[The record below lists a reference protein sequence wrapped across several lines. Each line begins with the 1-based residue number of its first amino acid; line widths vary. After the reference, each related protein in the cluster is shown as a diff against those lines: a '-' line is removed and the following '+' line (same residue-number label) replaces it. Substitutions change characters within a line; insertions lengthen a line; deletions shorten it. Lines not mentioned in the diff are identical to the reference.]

1 MTAVENLMYEV
12 DAPQREIMLFLHKM
26 FTTDYLL
33 TEKVTFN
40 NPCYYKRSWI
50 CYLRPIK
57 GGKVELAFLRGNELS
72 NAHGV
77 LMDNG
82 RKQLRSIEIAS
93 LKEIN
98 LEIIKETL
106 SEAIYLDETTPYAP
120 KRKPKGK

>member
-1 MTAVENLMYEV
+1 MTEVEHLIYQV
-12 DAPQREIMLFLHKM
+12 DAPQREIMLFLHKL

-50 CYLRPIK
+50 CYLRPLK
-57 GGKVELAFLRGNELS
+57 SGKVELAFLRGNELS

-77 LMDNG
+77 LIDYG
-82 RKQLRSIEIAS
+82 RKQLRSIEIAD
-93 LKEIN
+93 LKAIR
-98 LEIIKETL
+98 LDIIKETL
-106 SEAIYLDETTPYAP
+106 VEAIYLDETTPYAP